1 MVSIPNTENSCCAL
15 AVFNAMCFTL
25 GSEFILGLR
34 NAGRPFV
41 SAMQG
46 ILRVHGDP
54 NAKSA
59 ANDDFATFRRILNH
73 EHDRMIVLFPNMA
86 EPVAEHIPGEKM
98 LEFDSVYRVAIGVFR
113 EEVHGDGMR
122 RGYHGFLL
130 DCGCGACRASTVLGL
145 YGACC
150 VVEANS

>member
-1 MVSIPNTENSCCAL
+1 M
-15 AVFNAMCFTL
+15 FFTL
-25 GSEFILGLR
+25 GSEYILGLR

-54 NAKSA
+54 KAKSA
-59 ANDDFATFRRILNH
+59 ANDHFATFRRILEE
-73 EHDRMIVLFPNMA
+73 EHDRLIVLSDNIS
-86 EPVAEHIPGEKM
+86 EPAAEHIRGEKR
-98 LEFDSVYRVAIGVFR
+98 LVFDSVYRVATSVFR
-113 EEVHGDGMR
+113 EEVHGDDVH
-122 RGYHGFLL
+122 RGDSGFLL

-150 VVEANS
+150 DFQHKR